1 MKTIIFNVFPW
12 FLMVLLFIAILVSWL
27 LWRENKV
34 MSAELK
40 MRTEAQKQ
48 LSLTNKRIRKQV
60 YTDDLSGMG
69 NRRAFY
75 RQGEAEIKLAKLD
88 KKPIAAL
95 MIDIDRFKK
104 INDQF
109 GHALGDKAI
118 KKLAKVILEII
129 RDHDVQGRI
138 GGEEFAI
145 LTPNTNLKGAEDLA
159 QRIRLAVE
167 AIELMSGKQPIK
179 LTISIGIAAFD
190 MGEDCLDSL
199 MARADEGLYQAKYLG
214 RNQVVTKLLNHG

>member
-129 RDHDVQGRI
+129 RAHDVQGRI

-214 RNQVVTKLLNHG
+214 RNQVVTKLLNLG